1 MAEEKPFEQIKYK
14 LKDCFHVKSYQI
26 NPLNNG
32 LLHLHKNI
40 WHTSIFGRAQKFNNG
55 YLKSGGGG
63 TSIQRTG
70 MLVGKFDLNP

>member
-40 WHTSIFGRAQKFNNG
+40 WHTSIFGRAQKLF
-55 YLKSGGGG
+55 KIRGGGG

-70 MLVGKFDLNP
+70 MLDGKFDLHVNP